1 MTGLK
6 RHMGLGALLI
16 YGVGDMLGAGIYG
29 LVGKAAGLMGH
40 LVWLGFLGAMLAAV
54 FTGLSY
60 ACLGSRYPKAAG
72 AAYVTGRAWGM
83 PFLTWLVGLTVA
95 ASGLTSMATGS
106 RVIAGYLQK
115 FGLAVDTVPLAIGTL
130 LLVAGVV
137 YRGIRESTWMNAICT
152 GVELTGIL
160 IVIGVTLPYWGT
172 VSLAQPPQ
180 PDMDGFDLFR
190 LTMQGAVLTFFA
202 FVGFEDLLNV
212 AEEAKNPER
221 DLPLALV
228 GAIAIATVLYMAVAI
243 GAVNVLP
250 TAALAASKAALVDV
264 VAAAAPAI
272 PPQLFTGIGIF
283 AVANTALLNLIM
295 GSRLL
300 YGMSKQGLLPAVIGR
315 IHPVRQTPH
324 VAIAVLLGIV
334 ILLMLTADIDHLA
347 AATSLLLLSAF
358 VVVNLSLVVLMLRPG
373 EAKGGFEVPLP
384 VPILGALIC
393 GALIVA
399 RVLDPAA
406 DARAPTIAGVVLLV
420 LAGLFFVAR
429 PKGSV
434 EELLG

>member
-1 MTGLK
+1 
-6 RHMGLGALLI
+6 
-16 YGVGDMLGAGIYG
+16 
-29 LVGKAAGLMGH
+29 
-40 LVWLGFLGAMLAAV
+40 
-54 FTGLSY
+54 
-60 ACLGSRYPKAAG
+60 
-72 AAYVTGRAWGM
+72 
-83 PFLTWLVGLTVA
+83 
-95 ASGLTSMATGS
+95 
-106 RVIAGYLQK
+106 
-115 FGLAVDTVPLAIGTL
+115 
-130 LLVAGVV
+130 
-137 YRGIRESTWMNAICT
+137 TWMNAICT

-172 VSLAQPPQ
+172 VSLVQPPQ

-406 DARAPTIAGVVLLV
+406 DVRAPTIAGVVLLV